1 MNKNLTIFILMGI
14 CYVFIEVAYGSIV
27 SMKPALIGSSS
38 LWMFVVGG
46 ILGLTLGKM
55 NEIKCTRNL
64 IYPINILVGGAVI
77 TFNELI
83 SGLILNKWLGFNI
96 WDYSQATYNFIGQID
111 LVHSICWILLTPF
124 VFWVDDVMKHYMFDE
139 PKPDKLMYYYI
150 RNEKRKNN
158 LTISE
163 K

>member
-83 SGLILNKWLGFNI
+83 SGLILNK
-96 WDYSQATYNFIGQID
+96 SHFI
-111 LVHSICWILLTPF
+111 
-124 VFWVDDVMKHYMFDE
+124 K
-139 PKPDKLMYYYI
+139 
-150 RNEKRKNN
+150 
-158 LTISE
+158 
-163 K
+163 